1 MFFSLRCGGGGGVDC
16 HSHIRSS
23 STGYVRDRR
32 TDGKRVHEIKHPD
45 LVDELSSLI
54 FIYFLLLT
62 SLPFALTTSRL
73 LDDSCSILSTTLEP

>member
-23 STGYVRDRR
+23 ATGYVRDRR

-54 FIYFLLLT
+54 FIYFLLFLA
-62 SLPFALTTSRL
+62 PFVSP
-73 LDDSCSILSTTLEP
+73 DDFSAP

>member
-32 TDGKRVHEIKHPD
+32 TDGKRVRVHEIKHPD
-45 LVDELSSLI
+45 LVDELLI
-54 FIYFLLLT
+54 FIYFLLFL
-62 SLPFALTTSRL
+62 ALTP
-73 LDDSCSILSTTLEP
+73 DDFSAP

>member
-23 STGYVRDRR
+23 ATGYVRDRR

-54 FIYFLLLT
+54 FIYFLLFLA
-62 SLPFALTTSRL
+62 PLTTSRL

>member
-23 STGYVRDRR
+23 ATGYVRDRR

-45 LVDELSSLI
+45 LVDELSS
-54 FIYFLLLT
+54 
-62 SLPFALTTSRL
+62 
-73 LDDSCSILSTTLEP
+73 